1 MKKIHLTKQIWLLVT
16 FMCFAIVGISG
27 FGYVEASYLFSK
39 LDKVSNKFMPAA
51 RAMDSTDMVH
61 DTIRANVYSAFYFNS
76 QKNYGEIENILKEN
90 KEAAETI
97 KQNMDKI
104 SKLKLSEKTVKTAQE
119 ADAKVEAYVGTS
131 NFIIQKLA
139 EKDFNSANTLV
150 EDFNKAFSE
159 LEKDL
164 KKLGES
170 VEADAQMESD
180 NAGFILTMML
190 VASLTVLTLVFGI
203 GFYTIRKL
211 TSNLE
216 KYINDLDSS
225 SNKVK
230 SVSEQLAAANV
241 QLSSSSTESASSLEE
256 TVASLE
262 ELSSMINLNTE
273 NSKKAFEV
281 SEDAKTQA
289 EKGDHQIQ
297 ELANAMSQIK
307 SDSKKME
314 DIVNVIDDI
323 SFQTNLLALN
333 AAVEAARAGEQGKG
347 FAVVA
352 DAVRSLAQRSSTSAK
367 EIHQMIKESVN
378 KIERGTQLAENCNQ
392 SLKTIFN
399 SIKNVNDL
407 SGQIAQASAEQ
418 SSGLKQINQAMIQLD
433 TAAQENAKTAESLSA
448 SSNEANHQSNY
459 MSEVVQDLNAFIFGV
474 NQHIEETKVKNAP
487 SFSESKKVVQ
497 LKKTPKTFKS
507 SLDLGPEPQSSEIKK
522 VENF

>member
-1 MKKIHLTKQIWLLVT
+1 MKKIHLTKQIWFLVGFMCLALAGMSSFGYIEAKFLFGKLDLVT
-16 FMCFAIVGISG
+16 T
-27 FGYVEASYLFSK
+27 
-39 LDKVSNKFMPAA
+39 KFMPAT
-51 RAMDSTDMVH
+51 RAMDNTDMMH
-61 DTIRANVYSAFYFNS
+61 DGIRANVYHAFYLHS
-76 QKNYGEIENILKEN
+76 QKSYAEIEAVLKEN
-90 KEAAETI
+90 KEMSENIKNNVKTI
-97 KQNMDKI
+97 SDLN
-104 SKLKLSEKTVKTAQE
+104 LSEKTTKAVVA
-119 ADAKVEAYVGTS
+119 ANDKVESYIGVS
-131 NFIIQKLA
+131 NFIIQKL
-139 EKDFNSANTLV
+139 F
-150 EDFNKAFSE
+150 
-159 LEKDL
+159 EKDL
-164 KKLGES
+164 NAATSLIADFNTSFDQLEDELGKLGET
-170 VEADAQMESD
+170 VQADAHSESE
-180 NAGFILTMML
+180 NASAILNLML
-190 VASLTVLTLVFGI
+190 IASLSLVTIVVAI
-203 GFYTIRKL
+203 GYYTIANL
-211 TSNLE
+211 TKNLHR
-216 KYINDLDSS
+216 YISDLDTS

-281 SEDAKTQA
+281 SEDAKSQA

-297 ELANAMSQIK
+297 ELSSAMSQIK

-459 MSEVVQDLNAFIFGV
+459 MSEVVQDLNAFVFGKTH
-474 NQHIEETKVKNAP
+474 QAEQSESAP
-487 SFSESKKVVQ
+487 SASFSPTKKVVQ
-497 LKKTPKTFKS
+497 FKKSPKPFKS
-507 SLDLGPEPQSSEIKK
+507 NLDLGPEPQSSEIKK